1 MPRTLQF
8 SSDNEEEMDQ
18 FELELDG
25 GDNFSPHRTRSG
37 RVYPASHVKKRR
49 GRMGRGEG
57 DTTREDGDMAD
68 CEENGDDSEDCY
80 RLPPVVVAKKMF
92 SQMRE
97 RRSLHGLL
105 SSPVRP
111 SSPLQAA
118 SSPTRVSPALY
129 SLTSSPVQSASPP
142 TCSLDMLD
150 LLSSPTKACALASP
164 CSPQVLSSTA
174 PRSSLPRSSFS
185 CSRLKFDN
193 ENDVFPSSCPLPT
206 HLPSSH
212 TKRNPVKTANV
223 NPFTPQAILE
233 ASKRKFQSSHDQSYS
248 PSWVMSQSDC
258 SSQNN
263 SLSPV
268 EDSEQDTSLPA
279 KRLRVSEMSITR
291 YQEEF
296 LELANVATGQF
307 GLVVR
312 ARHRLDGIVYAIKIT
327 KKNIRANSYDEKM
340 AMNEVF
346 AHAAL
351 MKHKHVVRY
360 FNSWVER
367 GQIYIQNEFCEGGSL
382 EQKIEGC
389 RESGQLFSEEELRR
403 LLLQVGKGLKYI
415 HSRQLVHLDIKPGNI
430 LLAIDRDPDPAAAR
444 LNLSSDSG
452 AASGGA
458 TQSSAPPQFLGNVQ
472 YKIGDLGHMNL
483 VQGGEISPTE
493 GDCRYMAPEFL
504 LMEPVEAAQLVKAD
518 MFSTGMTL
526 YEAASLQHLPRNS
539 EDSRDYEKLKR
550 GMLPPL
556 PNFSR
561 EFYSIL
567 RSLVHYKPVQ
577 RTSASKLVS
586 NPHLNPLATK
596 SKSQLWRELHQTK
609 LRVVELEQQ
618 VNSGQQVAEPK
629 KRSVGMGVSRSN
641 SVI

>member
-68 CEENGDDSEDCY
+68 CEENGDDPEDCY
-80 RLPPVVVAKKMF
+80 RLPPVVLAKKMF

-105 SSPVRP
+105 SSPVRQ

-118 SSPTRVSPALY
+118 SSPTRVSAALY
-129 SLTSSPVQSASPP
+129 SLTCSSAQSASPP

-150 LLSSPTKACALASP
+150 LLSSPTKAWALTSP
-164 CSPQVLSSTA
+164 CSSQILSSTA
-174 PRSSLPRSSFS
+174 PRSSIS
-185 CSRLKFDN
+185 SRLKFDN
-193 ENDVFPSSCPLPT
+193 EGDLLPSSCPLPT

-248 PSWVMSQSDC
+248 PSWAMSQSDC

-263 SLSPV
+263 SLSPI

-296 LELANVATGQF
+296 LELTNVATGQF
-307 GLVVR
+307 GQVVK

-327 KKNIRANSYDEKM
+327 TKNIRANSYDEKM

-382 EQKIEGC
+382 EQKIEDC
-389 RESGQLFSEEELRR
+389 RESGQHFSEEELRR

-458 TQSSAPPQFLGNVQ
+458 TQSSAPPQILGNVQ

-526 YEAASLQHLPRNS
+526 YEAASLHHLPRNS
-539 EDSRDYEKLKR
+539 EDGRDYEKLKR